1 MIRRPFTYRFKV
13 NGKPMLTPDADVG
26 VSYADLD
33 SDDSGRDEAGY
44 MHRSVLRYKVATWS
58 FVYSSLTEEE
68 KQYIESLFGNTPDF
82 EFTHPDRIHSDK
94 LVTTRCYRSNYGISW
109 RNAITGDW
117 RNYKFNIIEC

>member
-1 MIRRPFTYRFKV
+1 MRRFIYFFKI
-13 NGKPMLTPDADVG
+13 NGKPMLAPDAGVG

-33 SDDSGRDEAGY
+33 GEDSGRDEAGF

-58 FVYSSLTEEE
+58 FEYASLTEEE
-68 KQYIESLFGNTPDF
+68 KRYIENLFGDAPDF
-82 EFTHPDRIHSDK
+82 EFTHPDRIHADK

-109 RNAITGDW
+109 RNALTGDW